1 MRVEDVRSTFPPCL
15 PQLENGGAKAT
26 DVFASPIRN
35 DGRPQPRIGPRT
47 VNTGCRLML
56 AGKPLPAR
64 NASYT
69 YETCGALGQVC
80 KRYPNK
86 CRIKTTGLRASSTG
100 GVSRWNW
107 ESCRRV
113 PRREPSLDAEGEA
126 EIAECR
132 SELPCARLTS

>member
-1 MRVEDVRSTFPPCL
+1 
-15 PQLENGGAKAT
+15 
-26 DVFASPIRN
+26 
-35 DGRPQPRIGPRT
+35 
-47 VNTGCRLML
+47 ML

-69 YETCGALGQVC
+69 YETCGGLGQVC
-80 KRYPNK
+80 KGT
-86 CRIKTTGLRASSTG
+86 RINAGETERVARFIHGRCFPVEL
-100 GVSRWNW
+100 

-126 EIAECR
+126 GIAECG